1 MSIPKEPRQLMIN
14 LMYLVL
20 TALLALNVSA
30 EVMNAFFTIDK
41 SIENTNGILSTSNE
55 KTLEGLSK
63 VVREKTNYKPLYDA
77 ARQAREIVSAFNTSV
92 DNLRSELE
100 TEAGGV
106 FPEDYK
112 EPIKRGRPM
121 RYQDKEIPTRFF
133 VDGVEAG
140 PGGKKAPKGP
150 ELKSGIESTRK
161 ALVDLVNDVAK
172 MEIEGTRI
180 TDEEIADLQNK
191 LALSIDNES
200 WKTAGKSSWEQ
211 FVFGYMPVA
220 ACYPILRK
228 LQNDARS
235 SEATV
240 INFLASKVGET
251 VIEFDRFEPVASAP
265 KGYVIK
271 GEPFTAEIFLS
282 AFSSQAAEGISMRV
296 NGASLPIKDGKG
308 QYTTSTSSIGEKEFK
323 VDISVTNPFTKKVD
337 TYSKAFRYEVGERSV
352 AVSADKMNVF
362 YIGVDNPVSVS
373 AAGISSNELTVGI
386 TGGGGSISPVPGT
399 KGQYVVNVKEQSQ
412 DCRITVSGGGMNDSK
427 QFRVKRIPN
436 PVAKLSGSTG
446 GEMASGE
453 FKAQG
458 GLAAILENFDFDAR
472 CEIQGYE
479 LVYAPA
485 RQDVVPSVNAGG
497 RYTDKT
503 LRLVQQA
510 KPGDR
515 YFFENVKAKCPGDN
529 AGRLINS
536 LVFKIK

>member
-41 SIENTNGILSTSNE
+41 SIENTNGILATTNE

-63 VVREKTNYKPLYDA
+63 VVDEKTNYKPLYDA
-77 ARQAREIVSAFNTSV
+77 ASEARTIVRDFNAYV
-92 DNLRSELE
+92 DEVRLGLE
-100 TEAGGV
+100 KESGGL
-106 FPEDYK
+106 FPDDYK
-112 EPIKRGRPM
+112 EPIKRGRPK

-133 VDGVEAG
+133 VDGVETG
-140 PGGKKAPKGP
+140 PMGKQAPKGP
-150 ELKSGIESTRK
+150 ELKAKIESTRQ
-161 ALVDLVNDVAK
+161 ALIDLVDRVAK
-172 MEIEGTRI
+172 MEIEGTRF
-180 TDEEIADLQNK
+180 TDAELQDLRGK
-191 LALSIDNES
+191 LALAVDNDS
-200 WKTAGKSSWEQ
+200 WKSAGKPNWEE
-211 FVFGYMPVA
+211 FVFGHMPVA

-240 INFLASKVGET
+240 INYLASKVGAT
-251 VIEFDRFEPVASAP
+251 IIEFDTFEPVASAP

-271 GEPFTAEIFLS
+271 GEPYTAEIFLS

-296 NGASLPIKDGKG
+296 NGASLPIKEGKG
-308 QYTTSTSSIGEKEFK
+308 QYTTSTTSIGEKEYK
-323 VDISVTNPFTKKVD
+323 VDISVTNPFTNKVD
-337 TYSKAFRYEVGERSV
+337 TYTKAFRYEVGERSV

-373 AAGISSNELTVGI
+373 AAGISSNELKVGI
-386 TGGGGSISPVPGT
+386 TGGGATITPVPGS
-399 KGQYVVNVKEQSQ
+399 KGQYIVNAKEQTQ
-412 DCRITVSGGGMNDSK
+412 DCRITVSGGGMDDSK
-427 QFRVKRIPN
+427 LFRVKRIPN
-436 PVAKLSGSTG
+436 PVARLSGSTG

-497 RYTDKT
+497 RYNDKT